1 MGLSVERTP
10 PPCYA
15 QPLKVRSKSFVVNHL
30 RRSMPN
36 DRFEVVIVGAGLSGV
51 AAALTLARNGV
62 EVLVIERGDF
72 PGAKNLFGG
81 ILYSG
86 VLADLVPKFWEKAPI
101 ERHIVNRRWVVL
113 DIDSQVALD
122 LKSAHFDKPPYNN
135 TFTAL
140 RSRFDRWFA
149 EQAEEEGALIVCET
163 TVEGLLTEDDR
174 VVGVRTGR
182 DDGDVFADCVILA
195 EGANSLLS
203 EAAGLRRKMTPGNRV
218 NAVKEVLA
226 LPSEIIEDRFHL
238 EGSQGAAIEY
248 FGGAVKGMVGSAF
261 IYTNRD
267 SISVG
272 VGCLIEDYL
281 RSKTAPYELL
291 DEFKAHSSV
300 APLLRGGETVEYATK
315 MIPEDS
321 YDDFSDLYAAG
332 VMLVGDCAGLVN
344 PSIHHE
350 GTNLAMASG
359 VLAAEAFLEAREKQ
373 DFSRTGLESYRN
385 RLDASWVM
393 QDLEHYRGTVD
404 FLRANREF
412 VDSYPRIT
420 VELMRDYFTV
430 DDTPKAEVRRRLMRK
445 VRDEVSFFR
454 LVRQLWQARKTL
466 V

>member
-1 MGLSVERTP
+1 MSSE
-10 PPCYA
+10 
-15 QPLKVRSKSFVVNHL
+15 
-30 RRSMPN
+30 
-36 DRFEVVIVGAGLSGV
+36 RFEVVVVGAGLSGT
-51 AAALTLARNGV
+51 AAALTLARAGV

-86 VLADLVPKFWEKAPI
+86 VLAELVPEFWKHAPV
-101 ERHIVNRRWVVL
+101 ERHVVNRRWVAL
-113 DIDSQVALD
+113 DDDTQVALD
-122 LKSAHFDKPPYNN
+122 LKSARFDRPPFNN

-140 RSRFDRWFA
+140 RSKFDRWFA
-149 EQAEEEGALIVCET
+149 EQAEEAGAFIINET
-163 TVEGLLTEDDR
+163 TVEELLMDGGR

-182 DDGDVFADCVILA
+182 DDGDVLADCVILA
-195 EGANSLLS
+195 EGANALIA
-203 EAAGLRRKMTPGNRV
+203 EAAALRKPMDPTNRV

-226 LPSEIIEDRFHL
+226 LPPEIIEDRFHV
-238 EGSQGAAIEY
+238 EGNQGVAIEY
-248 FGGAVKGMVGSAF
+248 FGGAVKGMIGSAF

-281 RSKTAPYELL
+281 ATRTAPYELL
-291 DEFKAHSSV
+291 DHFKAHPAV

-321 YDDFSDLYAAG
+321 YDDLGDLYADG

-359 VLAAEAFLEAREKQ
+359 VFAAEAFLEARDKG
-373 DFSRTGLESYRN
+373 DFSRASLAAYRR

-393 QDLEHYRGTVD
+393 NDLAHYRDAVH
-404 FLRANREF
+404 FLRTNREM
-412 VDSYPRIT
+412 VDDYPRLAIS
-420 VELMRDYFTV
+420 VLRDYFTV
-430 DDTPKAEVRRRLMRK
+430 DETPKAEVRRRIVRK
-445 VRDEVSFFR
+445 VRDEVNFLR
-454 LVRQLWQARKTL
+454 LARQMWRARKTL

>member
-1 MGLSVERTP
+1 ML
-10 PPCYA
+10 
-15 QPLKVRSKSFVVNHL
+15 RSRRGCSFKSFCINHL
-30 RRSMPN
+30 DGFVSSE
-36 DRFEVVIVGAGLSGV
+36 RFEVVIVGAGLAGT
-51 AAALTLARNGV
+51 AAALTLGRAGV

-86 VLADLVPKFWEKAPI
+86 VLAELVPGFWDEAPV
-101 ERHIVNRRWVVL
+101 ERHIVNRRWVAL
-113 DIDSQVALD
+113 NEDSQVALD
-122 LKSAHFDKPPYNN
+122 LKSARFDTPPFNN

-140 RSRFDRWFA
+140 RSKFDRWFA
-149 EQAEEEGALIVCET
+149 EQAEEAGALIISET
-163 TVEGLLTEDDR
+163 TVDDLIVDGDR

-182 DDGDVFADCVILA
+182 DDGDVLADCVILA
-195 EGANSLLS
+195 EGANALLS
-203 EAAGLRRKMTPGNRV
+203 EAAGLRKPMSPTNRV

-226 LPSEIIEDRFHL
+226 LPREIIDDRFHL
-238 EGSQGAAIEY
+238 EGNQGAAIEY

-281 RSKTAPYELL
+281 STKTAPYELL
-291 DEFKAHSSV
+291 DHFKAHPSV
-300 APLLRGGETVEYATK
+300 APLLRGSETVEYATK

-321 YDDFSDLYAAG
+321 YNDLSDLFASG

-359 VLAAEAFLEAREKQ
+359 VFAAEAVLEARRLG
-373 DFSRTGLESYRN
+373 DFSKAGLASYRR
-385 RLDASWVM
+385 RLDDSWVM
-393 QDLEHYRGTVD
+393 KDLAHYRDAVH
-404 FLRANREF
+404 FLRTNREF
-412 VDSYPRIT
+412 VDDYPRLT
-420 VELMRDYFTV
+420 VELIRDYFTI
-430 DDTPKAEVRRRLMRK
+430 DDTPKADVRRRLIRK
-445 VRDEVSFFR
+445 VRDEVAFFR
-454 LVRQLWQARKTL
+454 LLRQMWRARKTL

>member
-1 MGLSVERTP
+1 MELSVEHPP
-10 PPCYA
+10 PPCYDQA
-15 QPLKVRSKSFVVNHL
+15 RNFYSKSFIVSHL
-30 RRSMPN
+30 RHSMS
-36 DRFEVVIVGAGLSGV
+36 DEKFEVIIVGAGLSGV

-86 VLADLVPKFWEKAPI
+86 VLAELVPKFWEKAPI
-101 ERHIVNRRWVVL
+101 ERHIVNRRWVAL
-113 DIDSQVALD
+113 DVDSQVAID

-140 RSRFDRWFA
+140 RSQFDRWFA
-149 EQAEEEGALIVCET
+149 EQAEEEGALIICET
-163 TVEGLLTEDDR
+163 TVEGLLTEGDR

-195 EGANSLLS
+195 EGANALLS
-203 EAAGLRRKMTPGNRV
+203 EGAGLRPAMTPANRV

-238 EGSQGAAIEY
+238 EGSQGAAVEY

-281 RSKTAPYELL
+281 GTKTAPYELL
-291 DEFKAHSSV
+291 DEFKAHPSV
-300 APLLRGGETVEYATK
+300 APLLRGAKTVEYATK

-321 YDDFSDLYAAG
+321 YDDFSDLYADG
-332 VMLVGDCAGLVN
+332 IMLVGDCAGLVN

-359 VLAAEAFLEAREKQ
+359 VFAAEAFLEARKKR
-373 DFSRTGLESYRN
+373 DFSRTGLGSYRS
-385 RLDASWVM
+385 RLNASWVM
-393 QDLEHYRGTVD
+393 QDLKHYRGTVD

-412 VDSYPRIT
+412 IDSYPRIT
-420 VELMRDYFTV
+420 VELMRDYFTI
-430 DDTPKAEVRRRLMRK
+430 DDTPKTEVRRRLIRK
-445 VRDEVSFFR
+445 VRDEVSFLR
-454 LVRQLWQARKTL
+454 LMRQLWQARKNL
-466 V
+466 I